1 MQDSSKD
8 SFIKLYHEYKQPV
21 FTIIYRIVQSIE
33 LAEDVMQDVFLKIYI
48 SPPDNS
54 IRNVRAWIFQV
65 ARNQAIDVWRRNQR
79 ERVAQE
85 ANVLD
90 DNISLIHL
98 KMDLESAM
106 SKLPCDEREIVTL
119 HLNAE
124 LTFIEIG
131 KIVGLSLPS
140 TYRKYQKA
148 LKTLQ
153 KLLGGAV

>member
-1 MQDSSKD
+1 M
-8 SFIKLYHEYKQPV
+8 
-21 FTIIYRIVQSIE
+21 
-33 LAEDVMQDVFLKIYI
+33 
-48 SPPDNS
+48 
-54 IRNVRAWIFQV
+54 
-65 ARNQAIDVWRRNQR
+65 
-79 ERVAQE
+79 
-85 ANVLD
+85 LD
-90 DNISLIHL
+90 DNISVIHL